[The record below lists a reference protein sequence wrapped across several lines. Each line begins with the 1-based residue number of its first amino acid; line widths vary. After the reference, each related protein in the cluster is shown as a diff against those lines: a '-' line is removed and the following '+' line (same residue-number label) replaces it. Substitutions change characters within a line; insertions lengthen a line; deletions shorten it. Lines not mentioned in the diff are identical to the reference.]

1 MEVTSVRQ
9 LGDMTVMRRASRF
22 VMVIATRAIRRGQT
36 GQSLNSAITANA
48 VINHEV
54 LAARV

>member
-1 MEVTSVRQ
+1 MRQ